1 MAASF
6 GIDFSNQSA
15 ILFDEG
21 ETKISVSTM
30 SQVISSALIT
40 ATTRRLILF
49 RSVVP
54 SPVSSVCLS
63 SQKDLAKKAASITS
77 RTSWS
82 TSTHSR
88 SARKT
93 SWNLLV
99 E

>member
-6 GIDFSNQSA
+6 GIDFSNRSA

-40 ATTRRLILF
+40 ALAKMLILP
-49 RSVVP
+49 RSVVL
-54 SPVSSVCLS
+54 SLVSSVCLS
-63 SQKDLAKKAASITS
+63 GQKDRAKRAPSITS
-77 RTSWS
+77 KTVWS
-82 TSTHSR
+82 TSIHSR

-93 SWNLLV
+93 SWNLLIG
-99 E
+99 